1 MGPFA
6 KAVAALAEGRG
17 VAIVEVLAD
26 ARTLVDRLRSARS
39 LTTAQRAEAAAVVEQ
54 TASQLKMYWR
64 GQPLV
69 DVALR
74 AATDPRL
81 GLAFVPTV
89 VRAVRD
95 GAGWSVA
102 DVHRAIEGLAQ
113 VGEIELRPEAGTEF
127 ASAEDLAL
135 APPGPRGTRLTRA
148 RRLR

>member
-1 MGPFA
+1 
-6 KAVAALAEGRG
+6 
-17 VAIVEVLAD
+17 
-26 ARTLVDRLRSARS
+26 
-39 LTTAQRAEAAAVVEQ
+39 VVER
-54 TASQLKMYWR
+54 TANQLKTYWR

-74 AATDPRL
+74 AATEPRL

-102 DVHRAIEGLAQ
+102 DAHRAIEGLADA
-113 VGEIELRPEAGTEF
+113 GEIELRPEVGTEF
-127 ASAEDLAL
+127 ATAEDLAL
-135 APPGPRGTRLTRA
+135 APPGPRGTRLMRA